1 MDKTNDTSDED
12 TQIPTYAKI
21 DVEVK
26 NRATMYVTKCK
37 LLKKKTATM
46 NALIEEA
53 LDQYMIQ
60 HPL

>member
-1 MDKTNDTSDED
+1 MENQPENSED

-21 DVEVK
+21 DKEVK

-37 LLKKKTATM
+37 LLNKKTNTM